1 VTPAAGHAELVR
13 AIYADWARG
22 NFAAGTEHYD
32 PEVLLVLRP
41 EFPDPGTY
49 LGLDAIAG
57 YMRDFLTDFEG
68 VTIAGEEFV
77 AAGDSV
83 IVRVHQRATGP
94 ESRVPVAMRY
104 YQVWTFRGGSV
115 VRIESIRERAD
126 ALAACGLAGG

>member
-1 VTPAAGHAELVR
+1 MADHVELVR

-22 NFAAGTEHYD
+22 NFATGTEHYD
-32 PEVLLVLRP
+32 PHVLLVLRP
-41 EFPDPGTY
+41 DFPEAGTY

-57 YMRDFLTDFEG
+57 YMRDFLADFEG

-94 ESRVPVAMRY
+94 ESRVPVAMGY
-104 YQVWTFRGGSV
+104 YQVWTFRGASV

-126 ALAACGLAGG
+126 ALAACARPQSS

>member
-1 VTPAAGHAELVR
+1 MADHVELVR

-32 PEVLLVLRP
+32 SDVLLVVRT
-41 EFPDPGTY
+41 EFPEAGTY

-57 YMRDFLTDFEG
+57 YMRDFLADFEG

-94 ESRVPVAMRY
+94 ESRVPVAMGY
-104 YQVWTFRGGSV
+104 YQVWTFRGASV

-126 ALAACGLAGG
+126 AFAACARDQSA